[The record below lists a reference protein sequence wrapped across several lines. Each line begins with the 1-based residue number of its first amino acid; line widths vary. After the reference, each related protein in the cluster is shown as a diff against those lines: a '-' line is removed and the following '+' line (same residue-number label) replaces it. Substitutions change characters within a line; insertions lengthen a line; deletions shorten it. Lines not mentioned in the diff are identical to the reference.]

1 MPDIGPFFFHWVE
14 DEDVEFDE
22 DCEVCDEQI
31 IRFSLEHNEG
41 DCAKLTIDV
50 RNPRIG
56 PLAPSRPI
64 WAWFSWQD
72 DSSDAVVPLFFGRLS
87 GVPTN
92 ILAEVITYTLVAR
105 PSDYNDLLE
114 DLAESKRVLPFYDP
128 IFVRE
133 ELAEDP
139 TVVWEGYS
147 EIWHIDRITHEV
159 TSSDHLVGDS
169 VVVFADADA
178 IHETVQLTLDRRPLQ
193 AVQVKGSIPWSQRAS
208 GVLDFGTRT
217 FLTYNGESIVG
228 NWPKTGDALAG
239 GYYVVHATAI
249 DDLGTGTAE
258 PLSWSV
264 SWQNTAEKHRD
275 GDLMSY
281 NESASGFPSGV
292 NPVTGGTTISDITAT
307 VIGDP
312 KTGTPAS
319 FSRNRSAMLVRRQQ
333 ISTQLVLGI
342 DADRDL
348 KDNVSLLLTS
358 DLQPVLDDPAEA
370 EPFETIELSTNDIA
384 DDCEDDPAIGNAGRA
399 EYATTDRGLQSIQYM
414 IARARAKL
422 ILGSRVVSVTWDCP
436 FAKAVNLSCRMN
448 AQIFD
453 DRIPGEAAFGKIV
466 SYGLRGDG
474 TTGEFR
480 GFVKIGCA
488 IGLGNAITTSAGTPD
503 YVEEGALEPGIQTY
517 TGQVNALPTGDVGWS
532 PPVLVAGGGAMP
544 LTGLTKNDLVI
555 REEIITELEEQ
566 ESAMG
571 NVLRGLPPGPI
582 LNGPGLFQLF
592 RLFHEEI
599 VRLAMQALA
608 ETEMYYEIE
617 LVDLTSRGAESEWE
631 VATVPLVI
639 PRQIDLTADASA

>member
-1 MPDIGPFFFHWVE
+1 MPDVGPFFFHWVE
-14 DEDVEFDE
+14 DEDVPFDE

-31 IRFSLEHNEG
+31 IRFSMEHNEG

-72 DSSDAVVPLFFGRLS
+72 DSDVVPLFFGRLS

-105 PSDYNDLLE
+105 PSDYNDRLE
-114 DLAESKRVLPFYDP
+114 SLAESKRALPFYDP
-128 IFVRE
+128 IFVRD

-147 EIWHIDRITHEV
+147 EIWHIGRINHEV
-159 TSSDHLVGDS
+159 TSSDHLVGEDG
-169 VVVFADADA
+169 VVVFAGADA

-208 GVLDFGTRT
+208 GVLDFGTQT
-217 FLTYNGESIVG
+217 FLTYSGDSIPTG
-228 NWPKTGDALAG
+228 WPKTGDVLAG
-239 GYYVVHATAI
+239 GYYVVHATAL
-249 DDLGTGTAE
+249 DDLGINTGE
-258 PLSWSV
+258 PVSFSF

-275 GDLMSY
+275 GDTMSFS
-281 NESASGFPSGV
+281 ESGSGPQGTS
-292 NPVTGGTTISDITAT
+292 PITSGTTLTDVSVTIPSD
-307 VIGDP
+307 P
-312 KTGTPAS
+312 HTGTPAS
-319 FSRNRSAMLVRRQQ
+319 FSRNRTAILVRRYQ
-333 ISTQLVLGI
+333 ITTQLILGI

-348 KDNVSLLLTS
+348 KDNVSLTLTS
-358 DLQPVLDDPAEA
+358 DLQPVLDDPSEA

-399 EYATTDRGLQSIQYM
+399 EFATTDRGLQSIQYM

-422 ILGSRVVSVTWDCP
+422 ILGARVVSVTWECP
-436 FAKAVNLSCRMN
+436 FAKAVDLSCRKN

-453 DRIPGEAAFGKIV
+453 DRIPGGDALGKIV

-480 GFVKIGCA
+480 GFVKIACA
-488 IGLGNAITTSAGTPD
+488 IGLGNSITTADGTPD

-517 TGQVNALPTGDVGWS
+517 TGQVNALPSGDVGWS
-532 PPVLVAGGGAMP
+532 PPVLVSGGGAMP

-555 REEIITELEEQ
+555 REEIIRSHGEQ
-566 ESAMG
+566 ADG
-571 NVLRGLPPGPI
+571 VNDVLRGLPQGPNI
-582 LNGPGLFQLF
+582 SGPHLFGQF
-592 RLFHEEI
+592 QEVSAEYI
-599 VRLAMQALA
+599 RLAKQRLA
-608 ETEMYYEIE
+608 DLEMYYELE